1 VIKVKMRKL
10 FEWRGLRS
18 SIKPTCRLEGG
29 DIIEE
34 VVDE

>member
-1 VIKVKMRKL
+1 VIKVKMRRL
-10 FEWRGLRS
+10 FEWRCLGS
-18 SIKPTCRLEGG
+18 SIKPTCRLEGE